1 MKDKIERYSIPVPV
15 TGCWLWTGSLNG
27 HGYGK
32 VRDRDSRLQTAHRA
46 SYRAFV
52 GPIPEGLDLD
62 HLCRVRCCVN
72 PAHLEPV
79 TRRENV
85 RRGEAGRDPQSV
97 CKRGHP
103 MAGDNVAPSGARRRC
118 RACMRERDR
127 RYRAEPVSSSDPRQS
142 TCR

>member
-62 HLCRVRCCVN
+62 HKCRVRCCVN

-79 TRRENV
+79 TRSENL
-85 RRGEAGRDPQSV
+85 RRSPLAG
-97 CKRGHP
+97 KY
-103 MAGDNVAPSGARRRC
+103 ARKLVTAC
-118 RACMRERDR
+118 RAGHAFDESNTRWGTSGYRECLTCRRERQ
-127 RYRAEPVSSSDPRQS
+127 RQS
-142 TCR
+142 RSRIRCEEAA